1 MRCEGGA
8 VVQSGVVLTAFF
20 FPVSAQLCKRLHL
33 LYIDAVCNPFY
44 TPGEPLRSARF
55 DKAIAKLVSTF

>member
-1 MRCEGGA
+1 MRCA
-8 VVQSGVVLTAFF
+8 DLVFF
-20 FPVSAQLCKRLHL
+20 FSSQLCKRLHL